1 MAFDDRAGE
10 AFRRALDET
19 ARTAER
25 TGERRGATAAGL
37 WVGAGFDL
45 AAARGSG
52 KARWA
57 LAMEWEDES
66 PAPTEPPR
74 LALSS
79 DSPQSFA
86 DLAEAVAGELGFAA
100 GLTDADL
107 ARRWRAFVWLNHPD
121 RQPAYA
127 RERANAR
134 VAVANALYDR
144 ARRALRRG

>member
-1 MAFDDRAGE
+1 MPLDDRAGD

-19 ARTAER
+19 ARAAER
-25 TGERRGATAAGL
+25 GSERRTAPVAGL

-45 AAARGSG
+45 APARGG
-52 KARWA
+52 GEARWS

-66 PAPTEPPR
+66 PAPTGPP
-74 LALSS
+74 LQLSS
-79 DSPQSFA
+79 DPPQSFVV
-86 DLAEAVAGELGFAA
+86 LAEAVASELGFAA
-100 GLTDADL
+100 GLTEADL

-121 RQPAYA
+121 RQPAHA

-144 ARRALRRG
+144 ARRALRRD